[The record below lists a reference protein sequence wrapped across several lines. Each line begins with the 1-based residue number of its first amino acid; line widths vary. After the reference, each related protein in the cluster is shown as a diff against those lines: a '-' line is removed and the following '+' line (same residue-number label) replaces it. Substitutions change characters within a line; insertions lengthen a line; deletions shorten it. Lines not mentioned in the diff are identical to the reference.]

1 VVTGLALFFCLT
13 VCLQSKLSTSF
24 QDPGALPNIINRH
37 NYGYTLR
44 KVREIQLTTYEAKLM
59 FHIEL
64 PEWNVTFDNRE
75 LQCHKMRNISVIL
88 LKVIG
93 DVREKV
99 QTHIQDSLRR
109 IHEVVTDFPTQ
120 STRTS
125 RGFLTDALAN
135 VTGLASYDQLQG
147 VRDILERFEGG
158 IHHAVEMWGE
168 GSKNLVAAFQLQQNR
183 MDNAYRI
190 LST

>member
-1 VVTGLALFFCLT
+1 
-13 VCLQSKLSTSF
+13 
-24 QDPGALPNIINRH
+24 
-37 NYGYTLR
+37 
-44 KVREIQLTTYEAKLM
+44 M

-64 PEWNVTFDNRE
+64 PEWNVTFDNSE
-75 LQCHKMRNISVIL
+75 LQCHTMRNISVICATITRL

-109 IHEVVTDFPTQ
+109 IHEVVIDLPTQ

-125 RGFLTDALAN
+125 RGFLTDALAK

-147 VRDILERFEGG
+147 VCDILERIEGG
-158 IHHAVEMWGE
+158 IHHAVEM
-168 GSKNLVAAFQLQQNR
+168 
-183 MDNAYRI
+183 
-190 LST
+190 